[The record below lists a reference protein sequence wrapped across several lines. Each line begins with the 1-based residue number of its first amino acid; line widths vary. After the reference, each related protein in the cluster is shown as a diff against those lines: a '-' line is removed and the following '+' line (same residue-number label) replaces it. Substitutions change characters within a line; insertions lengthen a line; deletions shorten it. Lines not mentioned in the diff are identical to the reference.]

1 MEQGSTLFC
10 CVREGADT
18 SERGLACRGIRGA
31 TVVDDRGVEIVTAE
45 LLDAIVSRN
54 GCALEDVAVAI
65 FTIPDDLPQAN
76 PAAAARA
83 SGWELVPLLLVREHG
98 GATAIARC
106 LRVLVLW
113 NTTRSQREIQHCYLG
128 PAAALRPD
136 LAGGLP

>member
-18 SERGLACRGIRGA
+18 SEPGLACRGIRGA
-31 TVVDDRGVEIVTAE
+31 TVVDDRGVDAATTE
-45 LLDAIVSRN
+45 LLDAIVGRN
-54 GCALEDVAVAI
+54 GCALEDVAVVI
-65 FTIPDDLPQAN
+65 FTIPDDLPEAN

-83 SGWELVPLLLVREHG
+83 QGWELVPLLLVREHG

-113 NTTRSQREIQHCYLG
+113 NTARSQREIQHAYLG

-136 LAGGLP
+136 LAGGMP